1 MCLMSLSVGICKND
15 LDLDSFFKR
24 SNPFH
29 PSLTVNNTKLNSNTK
44 FFKTKKFN
52 VWIPQSI
59 FFPTSIRSI
68 RWLFQVFEEQREAVF
83 VLLGT
88 FRHQRKKNWKKKNK
102 LVRSAAK
109 PNNVK
114 LQPSRSCWLDRL
126 KHHWLFIQ
134 LKTLAG
140 VLSWPTIRI
149 FQNILHTYLRPTF
162 KSPNHRLGS
171 KKKLSIFG
179 SKKKILPLES
189 SINWKSIFAP
199 GEMVMSRKM
208 ILGHSGL
215 KSEKSAI

>member
-1 MCLMSLSVGICKND
+1 M
-15 LDLDSFFKR
+15 
-24 SNPFH
+24 
-29 PSLTVNNTKLNSNTK
+29 NSNNNAK

-88 FRHQRKKNWKKKNK
+88 FRHQRKKNWKKNK
-102 LVRSAAK
+102 LFKSAAK

-114 LQPSRSCWLDRL
+114 LQPSRRCWLDRP

-134 LKTLAG
+134 LKTWPVCCRDQQLEYFKTFSTPTY
-140 VLSWPTIRI
+140 VLS
-149 FQNILHTYLRPTF
+149 LRVQEF
-162 KSPNHRLGS
+162 KIQI
-171 KKKLSIFG
+171 KLSIFG

-208 ILGHSGL
+208 ILGDSGL
-215 KSEKSAI
+215 KSEKKVQFFFRKKTLVCTRYSLYHLLYYFFNFIPLCKQGKMG

>member
-52 VWIPQSI
+52 VWIPQLI

-68 RWLFQVFEEQREAVF
+68 RWLFQVFEEQKEAVF

-88 FRHQRKKNWKKKNK
+88 FRHQRKKNWKKQNK

-114 LQPSRSCWLDRL
+114 LQPSRSCWLDRP

-134 LKTLAG
+134 LKTWPVCCRDQQLEYFKTFSTPTY
-140 VLSWPTIRI
+140 VLP
-149 FQNILHTYLRPTF
+149 
-162 KSPNHRLGS
+162 
-171 KKKLSIFG
+171 
-179 SKKKILPLES
+179 
-189 SINWKSIFAP
+189 
-199 GEMVMSRKM
+199 SRVQ
-208 ILGHSGL
+208 I
-215 KSEKSAI
+215 IV